1 MKPIAIAALAGVTAA
16 LAFGASAQANP
27 LPPGWKEITCVV
39 LDARQIV
46 LDITTG
52 KELTADVSG
61 NYVVGPYSAKLVN
74 GGLVDATT
82 NQPLPVSNGAIVD
95 QAGKPIVMVSFWPR
109 IACPP
114 GVVIGQTG
122 PQGVTG
128 PLGSAGV
135 AGPAGAAGIQGVA
148 GPQGVPGV
156 GAQIVGTPVPKK
168 VTKRVT
174 RKKTPKPAV
183 KAVVTPAV
191 VG

>member
-16 LAFGASAQANP
+16 LAVAGTAEANP
-27 LPPGWKEITCVV
+27 LPPGWNEITCVV

-74 GGLVDATT
+74 GSLVDATT

-95 QAGKPIVMVSFWPR
+95 QAGKPIVIVSFWPR

-114 GVVIGQTG
+114 GVTIGQTG
-122 PQGVTG
+122 PSGPAGAVGPTG
-128 PLGSAGV
+128 AVGP
-135 AGPAGAAGIQGVA
+135 AGPAGIQGSS

-156 GAQIVGTPVPKK
+156 AAQIVGTTAPKK
-168 VTKRVT
+168 VTKRVI
-174 RKKTPKPAV
+174 RRKTPKPTV